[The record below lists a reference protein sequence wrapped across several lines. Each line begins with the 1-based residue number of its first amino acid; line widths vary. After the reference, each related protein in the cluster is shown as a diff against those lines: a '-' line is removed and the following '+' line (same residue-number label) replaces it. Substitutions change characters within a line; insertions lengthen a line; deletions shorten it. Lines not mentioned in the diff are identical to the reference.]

1 MTLEDLDWD
10 CNIVQVMEKIV
21 EQGLLYDFYGS
32 LLTGHQQKIY
42 EQVVYDNLSLN
53 EVAETEGV
61 SKQAVHD
68 LVRRCTVIMRGYE
81 NKLGMI
87 RRFGKIRECAERLKE
102 IASSGEIPM
111 AQSSLILGIAEE
123 IRADLES

>member
-1 MTLEDLDWD
+1 M
-10 CNIVQVMEKIV
+10 QVMEKIV

-68 LVRRCTVIMRGYE
+68 LVRRCTTIMRGE
-81 NKLGMI
+81 TD
-87 RRFGKIRECAERLKE
+87 RFLRGDPSGAGIGTSQDRGRDLHGSGDLKK
-102 IASSGEIPM
+102 P
-111 AQSSLILGIAEE
+111 AQSYAPGIGVQGKVQDFRGSSIWHLTA
-123 IRADLES
+123 

>member
-1 MTLEDLDWD
+1 
-10 CNIVQVMEKIV
+10 MEKIV

-42 EQVVYDNLSLN
+42 EKVVYENLSLN

-68 LVRRCTVIMRGYE
+68 LVRRCTMIMRGYE
-81 NKLGMI
+81 TKLGMI
-87 RRFGKIRECAERLKE
+87 RRFGRIRESADKLRQMQ
-102 IASSGEIPM
+102 IASSDEIPQ
-111 AQSSLILGIAEE
+111 AHASLLMRIADE
-123 IRADLES
+123 ICTDLET